1 MTTEQ
6 AKTVESAVKR
16 KVKRPKPYGG
26 RRQALTKD
34 ELDRLFAALK
44 RNRHG
49 HRDYMVALVPARSVV
64 GHCAQITLTAQ
75 F

>member
-1 MTTEQ
+1 
-6 AKTVESAVKR
+6 
-16 KVKRPKPYGG
+16 
-26 RRQALTKD
+26 
-34 ELDRLFAALK
+34 LFAALK